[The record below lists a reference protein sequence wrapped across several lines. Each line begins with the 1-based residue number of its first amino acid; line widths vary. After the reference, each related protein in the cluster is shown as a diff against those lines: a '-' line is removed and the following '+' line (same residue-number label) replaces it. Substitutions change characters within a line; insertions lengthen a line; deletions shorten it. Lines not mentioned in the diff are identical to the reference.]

1 MKSAATDWI
10 YDPAGGRLSR
20 QCASPLGEADMML
33 RAGPN
38 EAGTFEYFAS

>member
-1 MKSAATDWI
+1 MTPQAAG
-10 YDPAGGRLSR
+10 YLAKARPL
-20 QCASPLGEADMML
+20 LGEVDMML